1 MSFQYKWS
9 NWEYRYWPIVGI
21 VNFGTFLCIGTTLA
35 NLNGLGNSALG
46 MLRLKNCVTAGA
58 INGAAIFK
66 NLALIWSDPVDLDI
80 SKWISWL

>member
-1 MSFQYKWS
+1 LANSWYSQCWDH
-9 NWEYRYWPIVGI
+9 
-21 VNFGTFLCIGTTLA
+21 LCIGTTLA

-66 NLALIWSDPVDLDI
+66 NLALSGQIP
-80 SKWISWL
+80 WI